1 MNCKN
6 RFFPCFRPVTMDSP
20 VRRERRANVPGEPVF
35 TYIPAGEMNEGMV
48 FPKIFPPVFAGDI
61 DKKEVDCG
69 RREKSANGR
78 LSRIMKAVLSGR
90 SLRGKSRS
98 FRSEISN
105 SMKEY
110 PRKRQNLSDEE
121 NLKANS
127 KHSSSLRCSSAPFAS
142 TYSRSSTRTS
152 NNTRPLPERRNS
164 LIRSNSSGPKQ
175 RLDIAQKH
183 GNEGCGF
190 NAGLF
195 LLLICL
201 LVLIFW
207 GKICAIFCT
216 STWFF
221 LVPRSSRLCVSPEA
235 GKEFYSGI
243 GFEKNKKK
251 VIMEGLLGRNHAR
264 RVNPF

>member
-1 MNCKN
+1 
-6 RFFPCFRPVTMDSP
+6 
-20 VRRERRANVPGEPVF
+20 
-35 TYIPAGEMNEGMV
+35 
-48 FPKIFPPVFAGDI
+48 
-61 DKKEVDCG
+61 
-69 RREKSANGR
+69 
-78 LSRIMKAVLSGR
+78 
-90 SLRGKSRS
+90 
-98 FRSEISN
+98 
-105 SMKEY
+105 MKEY
-110 PRKRQNLSDEE
+110 PRKKQNLSDEE

-221 LVPRSSRLCVSPEA
+221 LVPRSTRLCVSPEA

-251 VIMEGLLGRNHAR
+251 VIMEGLLERNHAR
-264 RVNPF
+264 RVNPI